1 MTIDASTLNQTGPE
15 PVRRLRE
22 LGTSVWLDDLSRE
35 RLRSGNLTEIISGK
49 GVVGVTTN
57 PAIFAAA
64 MGKGTA
70 YDEQIAQLAAEGT
83 PAVNAVFAMAADDV
97 RDACDA
103 FAEIFEATDGL
114 DGRVSLEVDP
124 RLAHDREATVAQ
136 ARELADKVGRPNVMI
151 KIPATEE
158 CLPAISDVLAEGIS
172 VNVTLIFSV
181 SRYRQVCEAFLDG
194 LEAAERNGKDLSAIH
209 SVASFFVSR
218 VDTEVDRRLNEIG
231 HAELCGQA
239 ALANARLAYA
249 AFQDALLENPRWQ
262 ELEAKGARV
271 QRPLWASTSVKN
283 PEYPDTL
290 YVDALAGPQTVNT
303 MPEAT
308 LDAVIEHSEADEDL
322 LSDKKMQAELVFQQ
336 LDEAGVDLCDV
347 WQVLEREGVQ
357 KFIDSWEELLAT
369 VDEQLKAKKGEA

>member
-1 MTIDASTLNQTGPE
+1 MNTSSSARTQLGPE
-15 PVRRLRE
+15 PIQKLRD

-35 RLRSGNLTEIISGK
+35 RLRSGNLAEIISAK
-49 GVVGVTTN
+49 GIVGVTTN

-64 MGKGTA
+64 MGKGNA
-70 YDEQIAQLAAEGT
+70 YDEQIAALAAGEI
-83 PAVNAVFAMAADDV
+83 PAVNAVFAMASDDV
-97 RDACDA
+97 RDACEA
-103 FAEIFEATDGL
+103 FAPIYEATGGQ

-124 RLAHDREATVAQ
+124 RLAHDRGATVAQ
-136 ARELADKVGRPNVMI
+136 ARELAEKVGRPNVMI

-194 LEAAERNGKDLSAIH
+194 LEAADQAGKDLSTIH

-218 VDTEVDRRLNEIG
+218 VDSEIDKRLDDLG
-231 HAELCGQA
+231 QADLKGQA

-249 AFQDALLENPRWQ
+249 AFQEVLLANPRW
-262 ELEAKGARV
+262 EALEAKGAHV

-283 PEYPDTL
+283 PDYPDTL

-308 LDAVIEHSEADEDL
+308 LDAVIAHSEADEDM

-336 LDEAGVDLCDV
+336 LDNVGVDLCDV
-347 WQVLEREGVQ
+347 WQVLENEGVQ

-369 VDEQLKAKKGEA
+369 VEEQLQAKKGEA

>member
-1 MTIDASTLNQTGPE
+1 MTTTPNPTQPGPA
-15 PVRRLRE
+15 PIRRLRD

-35 RLRSGNLTEIISGK
+35 RLGSGNLQEIIDAK

-64 MGKGTA
+64 MGKGNA
-70 YDEQIAQLAAEGT
+70 YDEHIAQLAAQDT

-97 RDACDA
+97 REACDA
-103 FAEIFEATDGL
+103 FAGIYEATDGI

-136 ARELADKVGRPNVMI
+136 AKELADIVGRPNVMI
-151 KIPATEE
+151 KIPASEE

-194 LEAAERNGKDLSAIH
+194 LEAADKAGKDLSSIH

-218 VDTEVDRRLNEIG
+218 VDTEVDKRLEKLGNTD
-231 HAELCGQA
+231 LQGQA

-249 AFQDALLENPRWQ
+249 AFEEGLLNNPRW
-262 ELEAKGARV
+262 EALAAKGAHV

-283 PEYPDTL
+283 PDYPDTL

-303 MPEAT
+303 MPENT
-308 LDAVIEHSEADEDL
+308 LDAVIAHSEADEDL
-322 LSDKKMQAELVFQQ
+322 LSDKKLQAELVFQQ
-336 LDEAGVDLCDV
+336 LDQAGVDLCDV
-347 WQVLEREGVQ
+347 WQVLEQEGVQ

-369 VDEQLKAKKGEA
+369 VEKQLSDKKGEA